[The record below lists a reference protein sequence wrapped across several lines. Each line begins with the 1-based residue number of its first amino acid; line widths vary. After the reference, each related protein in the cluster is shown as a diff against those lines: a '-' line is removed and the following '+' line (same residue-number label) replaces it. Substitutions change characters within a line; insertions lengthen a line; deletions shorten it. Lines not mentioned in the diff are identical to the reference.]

1 MQTLSLFPLNTV
13 LFPGGQLQLRV
24 FEPRYLD
31 LVRRCGRSGETFGIC
46 LILDGEE
53 IGDAALPASI
63 GTEAA
68 IVDFDLTEEG
78 LLGITVEGRRR
89 FRVLRSEVRS
99 DGLVVAD
106 VDWLPETGPE
116 PLAPEHGL
124 LALLLERI
132 LERAEVPD
140 DGGQQQRLQQA
151 DWVAWRLGEWLPL
164 DSDERQRLLEADSG
178 HARLDLLLQRLP
190 DFQEE

>member
-1 MQTLSLFPLNTV
+1 M
-13 LFPGGQLQLRV
+13 
-24 FEPRYLD
+24 
-31 LVRRCGRSGETFGIC
+31 RRCGRSGETFGIC
-46 LILDGEE
+46 LILEGEE
-53 IGDAALPASI
+53 VGDAALPAAL

-68 IVDFDLTEEG
+68 IIDFDLTEEG

-89 FRVLRSEVRS
+89 FRVQRSEVRP

-106 VDWLPETGPE
+106 VDWLPDPE
-116 PLAPEHGL
+116 PEALAPEHGL

-140 DGGQQQRLQQA
+140 DGEQQQRLQQA

-164 DSDERQRLLEADSG
+164 DSDERQRMLEAADG
-178 HARLDLLLQRLP
+178 HARLELLLQRLP
-190 DFQEE
+190 DFQED

>member
-1 MQTLSLFPLNTV
+1 MQTLPLFPLNTV

-31 LVRRCGRSGETFGIC
+31 LVRRCARSGDTFGIC

-53 IGDAALPASI
+53 VGEAALPATF

-68 IVDFDLTEEG
+68 IVDFDLTEQG

-89 FRVLRSEVRS
+89 FRVQRSEVRP
-99 DGLVVAD
+99 DGLVLAD
-106 VDWLPETGPE
+106 IDWLPEPAAE

-132 LERAEVPD
+132 LERAGLPD
-140 DGGQQQRLQQA
+140 DGEQQQRLQQA

-164 DSDERQRLLEADSG
+164 DNDERQRLLEAATG
-178 HARLDLLLQRLP
+178 HARLQLLLQRLP
-190 DFQEE
+190 DFQPE